1 MCVQPVTI
9 VTKESYSLNI
19 PFIIFFFTSKLKQL
33 RNYFVFNLR
42 TT

>member
-9 VTKESYSLNI
+9 VAKESYSLNI
-19 PFIIFFFTSKLKQL
+19 PFIIFTSKLKQL
-33 RNYFVFNLR
+33 SNYFVFNLR

>member
-9 VTKESYSLNI
+9 VAKESYCLNNS
-19 PFIIFFFTSKLKQL
+19 FIIFFTSKLKQL
-33 RNYFVFNLR
+33 SNYFVFNLR

>member
-9 VTKESYSLNI
+9 LAKESYSLNNS
-19 PFIIFFFTSKLKQL
+19 FIFFFTSKLKQL
-33 RNYFVFNLR
+33 SNYFVFNLR

>member
-9 VTKESYSLNI
+9 VAKESYSLNI
-19 PFIIFFFTSKLKQL
+19 PFIIFFTPKLKQL
-33 RNYFVFNLR
+33 SNYFVFNLR